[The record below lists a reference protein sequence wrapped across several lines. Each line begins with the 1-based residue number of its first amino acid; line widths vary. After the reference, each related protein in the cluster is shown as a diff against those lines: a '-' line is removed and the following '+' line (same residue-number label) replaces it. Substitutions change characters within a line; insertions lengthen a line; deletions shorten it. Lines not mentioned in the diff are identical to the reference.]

1 MTRNQ
6 IIKILTKR
14 NIKGEKDMVK
24 HEVSYTLTQTSL
36 SDTQAVFTAPIT
48 QRYLGNEITTAMNN
62 GTFVFA
68 KVQLQ
73 AMMCLNLNITGY
85 IYVTNVAANAKGD
98 YGGTEVLNIAEDEN
112 EVLTT
117 ITINNYIGTDS
128 VSIQM
133 FQELINSLTE
143 LPLIYYT
150 L

>member
-6 IIKILTKR
+6 IIKILAKR

-36 SDTQAVFTAPIT
+36 SDAQAVFTAPIT
-48 QRYLGNEITTAMNN
+48 QRYLRDEITTAMNN

-68 KVQLQ
+68 KVQIQ
-73 AMMCLNLNITGY
+73 AMLYLNLNITSY
-85 IYVTNVAANAKGD
+85 MYVTNVAANVKGD
-98 YGGTEVLNIAEDEN
+98 YGGTEVLNIAEEEN
-112 EVLTT
+112 DGLTT
-117 ITINNYIGTDS
+117 ITINNYIGTNSGD
-128 VSIQM
+128 IQM
-133 FQELINSLTE
+133 FQQLMNALTE